1 MSLPTV
7 TTVPAGAFL
16 LDVREDDEWADGHA
30 PDATHIPL
38 GEVPARVSELP
49 RDQQVVAICKGG
61 VRSARATAFLREQG
75 IDAHN
80 YDGGM
85 LAWAAAGGAMESTT
99 GSAPTVR

>member
-1 MSLPTV
+1 MSIPTV
-7 TTVPAGAFL
+7 TTVPTGAFL

-38 GEVPARVSELP
+38 GQLPARFGELP
-49 RDQQVVAICKGG
+49 SGQQVVAICKAGG
-61 VRSARATAFLREQG
+61 RSARATAFLREQG

-85 LAWAAAGGAMESTT
+85 HAWAAAGSPMESTT
-99 GSAPTVR
+99 GATPSVR